1 MELKVVK
8 FEKGVTTAGD
18 AWNDSAYDAIE
29 TPSELTYEFDG
40 REKSC
45 SDFGATKDEL
55 IEKAIKAESWNT
67 WFYEMEGEDKNF
79 QEAGLESPMVFV
91 PEEDCEIS
99 VDGIGDFINNG
110 KGLCPKSLYDNVKEQ
125 LLEIALNTVEITV
138 VDENGEDITSQFS
151 SQGNN
156 KIEKNSTPSLEMSR
170 MIIHFNDEIEGVNVG
185 DEVITTTSTF
195 PYDNVAGTF
204 SSDLNA
210 YADVDVEYHHSDYS
224 EYDPRTCRDGGDYG
238 YDYYV
243 VTKIH
248 EVGEM

>member
-8 FEKGVTTAGD
+8 YEKGVTTAGD

-40 REKSC
+40 CKSRL
-45 SDFGATKDEL
+45 SEIRATKEEL
-55 IEKAIKAESWNT
+55 IEKAIRTESWNT
-67 WFYEMEGEDKNF
+67 WFYEMEGEYKTF
-79 QEAGLESPMVFV
+79 QEVGLESPMVFV
-91 PEEDCEIS
+91 PEEDCEIA

-110 KGLCPKSLYDNVKEQ
+110 KGYCSKSLYNEIKEQ
-125 LLEIALNTVEITV
+125 LLEIALNAVEITV

-151 SQGNN
+151 SHDNEMMR
-156 KIEKNSTPSLEMSR
+156 IYFNS
-170 MIIHFNDEIEGVNVG
+170 EIETVKVG

-204 SSDLNA
+204 ANDLNA
-210 YADVDVEYHHSDYS
+210 YADVDVEYDHSDYS
-224 EYDPRTCRDGGDYG
+224 EYDERTCRDGGNYG

-248 EVGEM
+248 EVGEL

>member
-8 FEKGVTTAGD
+8 YEKGVTTAGD

-40 REKSC
+40 CKSRL
-45 SDFGATKDEL
+45 SEIRATKEEL
-55 IEKAIKAESWNT
+55 IEKAIRTESWNT
-67 WFYEMEGEDKNF
+67 WFYEMEGEYKTF
-79 QEAGLESPMVFV
+79 QEVGLESPMVFV
-91 PEEDCEIS
+91 PEEDCEIA

-110 KGLCPKSLYDNVKEQ
+110 KGYCSKSLYNEIKEQ
-125 LLEIALNTVEITV
+125 LLEIALNAVEITV

-151 SQGNN
+151 SHDNEMMR
-156 KIEKNSTPSLEMSR
+156 IYFNS
-170 MIIHFNDEIEGVNVG
+170 EIETVKVG

-204 SSDLNA
+204 ANDLNA
-210 YADVDVEYHHSDYS
+210 YADVDVEYDHSDYS
-224 EYDPRTCRDGGDYG
+224 EYDERTCRNGGNYG
-238 YDYYV
+238 YDYYI

-248 EVGEM
+248 EVGEL